1 MAFIIKTLI
10 AVSIILVASELSK
23 KSTTLAAMLLA
34 MPIVL
39 FISFAFIYH
48 QSNNNTQIAQLTYET
63 VVYIIPVLPFLYLLS
78 LMLKHGF
85 NFYFSLLLVSIGIC
99 FVTYCLNY
107 FLSN

>member
-48 QSNNNTQIAQLTYET
+48 QSNNNNQIAQLTYET
-63 VVYIIPVLPFLYLLS
+63 VVYIIPVLPFL
-78 LMLKHGF
+78 
-85 NFYFSLLLVSIGIC
+85 FY
-99 FVTYCLNY
+99 YP
-107 FLSN
+107 